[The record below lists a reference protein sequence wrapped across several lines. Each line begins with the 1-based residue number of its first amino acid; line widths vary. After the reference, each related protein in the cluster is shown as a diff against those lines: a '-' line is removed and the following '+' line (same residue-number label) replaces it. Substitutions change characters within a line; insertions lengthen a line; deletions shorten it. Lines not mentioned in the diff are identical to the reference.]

1 MIEQILN
8 KYNKTNEAIISK
20 LETFNLPIFQNTVN
34 ADERPEVLNL
44 FIVLYGDWSTIDDGK
59 RQLQQDIF
67 ITYLSENRDDVDEMV
82 IKVANELQ
90 KINLIKFV
98 SSQTDYVQKSG
109 TEEYV
114 DRVILRFSRGGG
126 LLEC

>member
-1 MIEQILN
+1 MIETILN
-8 KYNKTNEAIISK
+8 KYNKTNATIISK

-67 ITYLSENRDDVDEMV
+67 VTYLSENRDDVDEMV

-90 KINLIKFV
+90 KISLIKFV